1 MARTALRLIRR
12 KTDRGCLH
20 DARHAIFAFVVP
32 RASAQ
37 SGASFTPRV
46 VLRFAAL
53 LFGPSVYRAFG
64 ALIAAILRLRGASV
78 GRGLW
83 VEATPKL
90 IIDGKASNIVF
101 GDNVRI
107 TGPIF
112 IKNRENGRLEI
123 GSNVLI
129 EEGTRLVAARDGILK
144 VGDDT
149 AITREANIVG
159 GADIVIGRKC
169 LLGPRVT
176 INANDHAMDR
186 ASPIRDQGFVHAPVH
201 IEDDC
206 WTGANVV
213 IVKGVTLGRGTV
225 VGANAVV
232 TKSTEPYSIVAGVP
246 ARKIGER
253 P

>member
-1 MARTALRLIRR
+1 M
-12 KTDRGCLH
+12 
-20 DARHAIFAFVVP
+20 
-32 RASAQ
+32 
-37 SGASFTPRV
+37 
-46 VLRFAAL
+46 LRFAAL
-53 LFGPSVYRAFG
+53 LLGPWVFRAFG
-64 ALIAAILRLRGASV
+64 ALITAILRLKGVSV

-83 VEATPKL
+83 AEATPKL
-90 IIDGKASNIVF
+90 IIDGKASNIVL
-101 GDNVRI
+101 GDDVRI

-112 IKNRENGRLEI
+112 LKNRENGRIVI
-123 GSNVLI
+123 GARVLL
-129 EEGTRLVAARDGILK
+129 EEGTRLVAARDGILQI
-144 VGDDT
+144 GDDT
-149 AITREANIVG
+149 AVTREANLVG
-159 GADIVIGRKC
+159 GADIVIGKKC

-176 INANDHAMDR
+176 INANDHAMER
-186 ASPIRDQGFVHAPVH
+186 ERPIREQGFVHKSVH

-213 IVKGVTLGRGTV
+213 IAKGVTLARGTV